1 MVMLAIFM
9 FTCFCDKTGNLPDSL
24 PALSL
29 TQQLFPLRA
38 TGVSRDKE
46 SFIRVG
52 ERKVR

>member
-1 MVMLAIFM
+1 MVMSATFM
-9 FTCFCDKTGNLPDSL
+9 FTCFCDKTGNLPGSL

-38 TGVSRDKE
+38 TGVSQDEE

-52 ERKVR
+52 QRKVR